1 MSSATGVPS
10 IPSAATVLLLREGS
24 EGLQVLM
31 TKRAAG
37 LSFMAGLWVFP
48 GGRMEDADR
57 SARIAARASSS
68 GRDPVHERMLGIDGR
83 PIPPETALALHVAAC
98 RETFEESGVLLARP
112 RLGTAGFDDA
122 RLASMAARRATGTT
136 AADFERL
143 LEEEDLLLDL
153 DRLVYWSHWI
163 TPSLEQKR
171 FDTRFFAVEVPPGQ
185 VASVDR
191 SELTQHA
198 WFTEPELR
206 EHLRSGEIRVAPPT
220 LATLQD
226 LWSSHGRHGGLL
238 PMLAAERSRPVPP
251 ILPKM
256 RAGEAGSFEIVLPW
270 DRDYGSWSG
279 EACAVAES
287 YPDHLLAL
295 PSRRSFKR

>member
-1 MSSATGVPS
+1 LIPASPVV
-10 IPSAATVLLLREGS
+10 PSAATVLLLREDS

-57 SARIAARASSS
+57 SARIAARASGS
-68 GRDPVHERMLGIDGR
+68 GHDSICERMLGIDGQ
-83 PIPPETALALHVAAC
+83 PIARGTALALQVAAC
-98 RETFEESGVLLARP
+98 RETFEESGVLLARN
-112 RLGTAGFDDA
+112 RQGDQGFDDA
-122 RLASMAARRATGTT
+122 QLARMASRRTAGSA

-143 LEEEDLLLDL
+143 LEEEDLVLDL

-185 VASVDR
+185 IASVDR
-191 SELTQHA
+191 CELTQHA
-198 WFTEPELR
+198 WFTETDFR
-206 EHLRSGEIRVAPPT
+206 EHLRSGEVRVAPPT

-226 LWSSHGRHGGLL
+226 LWSCHGRHGGLQ
-238 PMLAAERSRPVPP
+238 PMLAAERNRPVPP

-256 RAGEAGSFEIVLPW
+256 RAGEAGSFEIALPW
-270 DRDYGSWSG
+270 DQDYPSWSG
-279 EACAVAES
+279 EGCAVAES
-287 YPDHLLAL
+287 YPDYLLAL

>member
-1 MSSATGVPS
+1 LSSATGAPP
-10 IPSAATVLLLREGS
+10 IPSAATVLLLREDN

-48 GGRMEDADR
+48 GGRMEDADH
-57 SARIAARASSS
+57 SARTTGS
-68 GRDPVHERMLGIDGR
+68 GRGSMYERMLGIDGR
-83 PIPPETALALHVAAC
+83 PIPQETALALHVAAC

-112 RLGTAGFDDA
+112 SGSADRLDDA
-122 RLASMAARRATGTT
+122 QLARVASRRAIGTT

-143 LEEEDLLLDL
+143 LEEEDLVLDL

-163 TPSLEQKR
+163 TPSFEPKR

-198 WFTEPELR
+198 WFTEREFR

-226 LWSSHGRHGGLL
+226 LWNSHGRHGGLQ
-238 PMLAAERSRPVPP
+238 PMLSAERDRPVPP

-256 RAGEAGSFEIVLPW
+256 RAGGAGTVEIVLPW
-270 DRDYGSWSG
+270 DPDYAYCSG
-279 EACAVAES
+279 DGCAVAES
-287 YPDHLLAL
+287 YPDYLLAL